1 METFPGNSA
10 YEIRRF
16 VSDNGT
22 KFFTGQARTGIS
34 YDSRNRTFFATRGA
48 MHALTADIALPGGD
62 LEYYNISYRAQQYVP
77 LFWKFT
83 AEINGSVGYVDSYG
97 NDDVPPWETYFAG
110 GPQTVR
116 GYKDGRSEERRVGK
130 EGVSTCK

>member
-1 METFPGNSA
+1 
-10 YEIRRF
+10 
-16 VSDNGT
+16 
-22 KFFTGQARTGIS
+22 
-34 YDSRNRTFFATRGA
+34 

-83 AEINGSVGYVDSYG
+83 VEINGSVGYVDSYG
-97 NDDVPPWETYFAG
+97 NDDVPPWENYFAG

-116 GYKDGRSEERRVGK
+116 GYKDVYLGPRDHSIKLVNKDRK
-130 EGVSTCK
+130 STRLNSSH